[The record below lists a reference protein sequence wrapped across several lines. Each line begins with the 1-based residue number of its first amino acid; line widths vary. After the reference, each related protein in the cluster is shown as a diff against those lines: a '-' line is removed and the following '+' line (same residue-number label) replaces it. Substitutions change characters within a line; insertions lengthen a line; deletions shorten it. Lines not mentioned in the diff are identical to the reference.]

1 MESCYDRKVGYT
13 IPKYLLFFFLF
24 SVAVWKS
31 NKSKYCH

>member
-1 MESCYDRKVGYT
+1 MESCYDRKVGFT
-13 IPKYLLFFFLF
+13 IPKYLLFFLF